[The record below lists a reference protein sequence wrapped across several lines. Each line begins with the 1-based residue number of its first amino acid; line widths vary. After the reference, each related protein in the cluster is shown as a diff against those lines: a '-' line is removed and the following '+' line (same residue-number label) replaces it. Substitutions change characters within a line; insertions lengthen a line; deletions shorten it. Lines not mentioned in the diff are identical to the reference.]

1 MTVSQ
6 AAQQII
12 ESAQQLQAQ
21 DGKSIIQSNLFG
33 YCNDFSSD
41 Q

>member
-12 ESAQQLQAQ
+12 ESAQQLQAE
-21 DGKSIIQSNLFG
+21 DGTSVKDRLKFHLNHYL
-33 YCNDFSSD
+33 SSD